1 MATPAQPRALIEAR
15 SFRDVPD
22 PSAWA
27 GVVTR
32 LVMPPVAAA
41 LRRWDR
47 RTAGVHRFV
56 IAHVGASPDRALL
69 GSLAG
74 SRDREVLVAVG
85 AADLA
90 SIAALR
96 DAGVDGVIVGE
107 ALFTGALDIGEAVR
121 AASG

>member
-1 MATPAQPRALIEAR
+1 LAVGLDGRRERLAEYPWSHRAAPTFEELVAELEA
-15 SFRDVPD
+15 
-22 PSAWA
+22 
-27 GVVTR
+27 
-32 LVMPPVAAA
+32 
-41 LRRWDR
+41 
-47 RTAGVHRFV
+47 AGVHRFV

-107 ALFTGALDIGEAVR
+107 ALFTGAIDMDEALRV
-121 AASG
+121 ASE